1 MMKNKLVE
9 LRASLTDLKEASMFK
24 KAEAAEASL
33 MAALALL
40 ENMVAEIEKLKAA
53 EAKRPAPAKAT
64 ATAKAPIKTQAQVK
78 AKAPAKAKAAVNS
91 KVSK

>member
-9 LRASLTDLKEASMFK
+9 LRASLKELKEASMFK

-40 ENMVAEIEKLKAA
+40 ENMVAEIEKLKRA
-53 EAKRPAPAKAT
+53 EVRE
-64 ATAKAPIKTQAQVK
+64 
-78 AKAPAKAKAAVNS
+78 KAPAAAKTKTPALTKAKPLAKS
-91 KVSK
+91 KETK